1 MSTRRPKDLQA
12 TSPIPEPPV
21 DPAVSRRFAATRGKD
36 TQPELAIRRRLHR
49 DGFRFRVHAAP
60 VQGLRRSG
68 DIVFP
73 RRRVVVLIDGCFF
86 HGCPQ
91 HYISPKTRTTFWEE
105 KISLNRRRDA
115 ETTRLFEADGWT
127 VLRFWEHED
136 VDQVVGEIKRVVDSA
151 RSSRPIAGISSQKT

>member
-1 MSTRRPKDLQA
+1 MAASGQF
-12 TSPIPEPPV
+12 PV
-21 DPAVSRRFAATRGKD
+21 SAV
-36 TQPELAIRRRLHR
+36 I
-49 DGFRFRVHAAP
+49 
-60 VQGLRRSG
+60 RRSG

>member
-12 TSPIPEPPV
+12 TSPITEPPV
-21 DPAVSRRFAATRGKD
+21 DPAVSRRFASTRGKD
-36 TQPELAIRRRLHR
+36 TQPELSVRRRLHQ

-73 RRRVVVLIDGCFF
+73 RLRVVVLIDGCFF
-86 HGCPQ
+86 HGCPL
-91 HYISPKTRTTFWEE
+91 HYVSPKTRTPFWDE
-105 KISLNRRRDA
+105 KISLNRTRDL
-115 ETTRLFEADGWT
+115 ETTRLFETEGWT

-136 VDQVVGEIKRVVDSA
+136 LDQVVGEIERVVTLA
-151 RSSRPIAGISSQKT
+151 RSSQPTASGEFVQE